1 MRNIKYNELGE
12 NYMKMSFLNGEITVT
27 GTPGISVI
35 SPGCGSGKTT
45 IIKEII
51 RNNSSKGILYSAATI
66 RECNEMYD
74 WIVNNLI
81 GCYDNYN
88 QKLVVSDIASIH
100 SEPRYDENGNVNNGV
115 DLNVW
120 NKYPELFKDK
130 KVIICTHHKLLH
142 EYPDLLIGYNLNKV
156 DLSSLNVYDRVDYMN
171 DSGFRLDPRKYVLI
185 DELPRCG
192 VLKKSYYI
200 TDLYPLGITVP
211 NRHYLPDGTLK
222 VDRYCTRI
230 EDYTLMKCV
239 YEEIERN
246 DKRLLITKSSNE
258 PSNYR
263 KDLILS
269 DIHKNFYKYILS
281 EENNIN
287 ISCNILKLKN
297 RYSRIIIF
305 EGTGD
310 LLFSDSDLIKLYNT
324 KEKYSS
330 PVDINKIPISISRK
344 IDEIKS
350 EEDKIKL
357 FNRINNT
364 LDNMILNVFQRPD
377 IDKVL
382 IVTWKN
388 LRNNSDNEYSNSVF
402 NTEIN
407 ENFSFTEYIKDYL
420 LGRTNK
426 EFSIIHY
433 QSGLDRATNE
443 FRDYDSIVFLGEFH
457 VPNSAVGEINQDLGS
472 NCSPKKFLLH
482 QLVQAVCRTR
492 IRKHKGDQIH
502 IFYTEDWSPGIMI
515 SLENYLNGVP
525 DSNDV
530 YLDDLNIRPKW
541 REAIRKLGEYD
552 IDIINCIRQKIN
564 YKVEYDLDCIYSIIP
579 FYEKKIRSYYPL
591 INYLR
596 KLGIELNITSRKSS
610 NGGFPMP

>member
-100 SEPRYDENGNVNNGV
+100 SEPRYDENGNINNGV

-297 RYSRIIIF
+297 RFSRIMIF

-310 LLFSDSDLIKLYNT
+310 LLFSNSKEITLYNINN
-324 KEKYSS
+324 KYSS
-330 PVDINKIPISISRK
+330 EINIEK
-344 IDEIKS
+344 
-350 EEDKIKL
+350 
-357 FNRINNT
+357 FHNT
-364 LDNMILNVFQRPD
+364 LNRSIGELNSNEKKLELYSNINSLLDNLINSVFNNENSKK
-377 IDKVL
+377 IL

-388 LRNNSDNEYSNSVF
+388 LKSCDYENNKSLF

-443 FRDYDSIVFLGEFH
+443 FREYDSIVFLGEFH
-457 VPNSAVGEINQDLGS
+457 IPNSAIKEINEDLGS
-472 NCSPKKFLLH
+472 NCSPSEFSIH
-482 QLVQAVCRTR
+482 QLVQAICRTR
-492 IRKHKGDQIH
+492 IRNHKGESINVYFTD
-502 IFYTEDWSPGIMI
+502 DWNDLLIAQLTRYLGSYN
-515 SLENYLNGVP
+515 NYEY
-525 DSNDV
+525 SI
-530 YLDDLNIRPKW
+530 DDLNIRPKW
-541 REAIRKLGEYD
+541 KSAINKLCNYD
-552 IDIINCIRQKIN
+552 SNISSSLSLGIKYNFEITLNDIFN
-564 YKVEYDLDCIYSIIP
+564 LIP
-579 FYEKKIRSYYPL
+579 MSEKKVKKYYPL

-596 KLGIELNITSRKSS
+596 GLGIEMKIMTSWNS
-610 NGGFPMP
+610 

>member
-74 WIVNNLI
+74 WIINNLI

-297 RYSRIIIF
+297 RFSRIMIF

-310 LLFSDSDLIKLYNT
+310 LLFSDSDLIKIYNT
-324 KEKYSS
+324 EEKYNS
-330 PVDINKIPISISRK
+330 PVDINKIPISISRR

-350 EEDKIKL
+350 EEDKIQL

-364 LDNMILNVFQRPD
+364 LDSMILSVFQRPD
-377 IDKVL
+377 VDKVL

-388 LRNNSDNEYSNSVF
+388 LKNNSDIDEVESNNVF

-443 FRDYDSIVFLGEFH
+443 FREYDSIVFLGEFH
-457 VPNSAVGEINQDLGS
+457 VPNSAIGEINQDLGS
-472 NCSPKKFLLH
+472 SCSPKKFLLH

-492 IRKHKGDQIH
+492 IRMHTGDQIH
-502 IFYTEDWSPGIMI
+502 IFYTEDWSPGIMM

-525 DSNDV
+525 DSNEV

-552 IDIINCIRQKIN
+552 IDIINCIRQNIPYKIEITLS
-564 YKVEYDLDCIYSIIP
+564 KIYELIP
-579 FYEKKIRSYYPL
+579 MSFKEVRKYYPL

-596 KLGIELNITSRKSS
+596 KLGIELRIPDGNSTRYL
-610 NGGFPMP
+610 

>member
-74 WIVNNLI
+74 WIINNLI
-81 GCYDNYN
+81 GSYDNYN

-297 RYSRIIIF
+297 RFSRIMIF

-310 LLFSDSDLIKLYNT
+310 LLFSNSKEITLYNIDN
-324 KEKYSS
+324 KYSS
-330 PVDINKIPISISRK
+330 EINIEK
-344 IDEIKS
+344 
-350 EEDKIKL
+350 
-357 FNRINNT
+357 FHNT
-364 LDNMILNVFQRPD
+364 LNRSIGELNSNEKKLELYSNINSLLDNLINSVFNNENSKK
-377 IDKVL
+377 IL

-388 LRNNSDNEYSNSVF
+388 LKSCDYENNKSLF

-443 FRDYDSIVFLGEFH
+443 FREYDSIVFLGEFH
-457 VPNSAVGEINQDLGS
+457 IPNSAIKEINEDLGS
-472 NCSPKKFLLH
+472 NCSPSEFSIH
-482 QLVQAVCRTR
+482 QLVQAICRTR
-492 IRKHKGDQIH
+492 IRNHKGESINVYFTD
-502 IFYTEDWSPGIMI
+502 DWNDLLIAQLTRYLGSYN
-515 SLENYLNGVP
+515 NYEY
-525 DSNDV
+525 SI
-530 YLDDLNIRPKW
+530 DDLNIRPKW
-541 REAIRKLGEYD
+541 KSAINKLCNYD
-552 IDIINCIRQKIN
+552 SNISSSLSLGVKYNFEITLNDIFN
-564 YKVEYDLDCIYSIIP
+564 LIP
-579 FYEKKIRSYYPL
+579 MSEKKVKKYYPL

-596 KLGIELNITSRKSS
+596 GLGIEMKIMTSWNS
-610 NGGFPMP
+610 

>member
-35 SPGCGSGKTT
+35 SSGCGSGKTT

-74 WIVNNLI
+74 WIINNLI

-297 RYSRIIIF
+297 RFSRIMIF

-310 LLFSDSDLIKLYNT
+310 LLFSNSKEITLYNIDN
-324 KEKYSS
+324 KYSS
-330 PVDINKIPISISRK
+330 EINIEK
-344 IDEIKS
+344 
-350 EEDKIKL
+350 
-357 FNRINNT
+357 FHNT
-364 LDNMILNVFQRPD
+364 LNRSIGELNSNEKKLELYSNINSLLDNLINSVFNNENSKK
-377 IDKVL
+377 IL

-388 LRNNSDNEYSNSVF
+388 LKSCDYENNKSLF

-443 FRDYDSIVFLGEFH
+443 FREYDSIVFLGEFH
-457 VPNSAVGEINQDLGS
+457 IPNSAIKEINEDLGS
-472 NCSPKKFLLH
+472 NCSPSEFSIH
-482 QLVQAVCRTR
+482 QLVQAICRTR
-492 IRKHKGDQIH
+492 IRNHKGESINVYFTD
-502 IFYTEDWSPGIMI
+502 DWNDLLIAQLTRYLGSYN
-515 SLENYLNGVP
+515 NYEY
-525 DSNDV
+525 SI
-530 YLDDLNIRPKW
+530 DDLNIRPKW
-541 REAIRKLGEYD
+541 KSAINKLCNYD
-552 IDIINCIRQKIN
+552 SNISSSLSLGIKYNFEITLNDIFN
-564 YKVEYDLDCIYSIIP
+564 LIP
-579 FYEKKIRSYYPL
+579 MSEKKVKKYYPL

-596 KLGIELNITSRKSS
+596 GLGIEMKIMTSWNS
-610 NGGFPMP
+610 